1 MEPRGLNRL
10 ASVTG
15 LVALVGAIIAAA
27 AIWLLLTDPVTVATA
42 VDEGQISP
50 LVRELAAVLYNA
62 LAGLLQYL

>member
-1 MEPRGLNRL
+1 VEPRGLNRL

-15 LVALVGAIIAAA
+15 LVALVGAVIAAA

-42 VDEGQISP
+42 VNEGQITP
-50 LVRELAAVLYNA
+50 LVRELAAVLFNA